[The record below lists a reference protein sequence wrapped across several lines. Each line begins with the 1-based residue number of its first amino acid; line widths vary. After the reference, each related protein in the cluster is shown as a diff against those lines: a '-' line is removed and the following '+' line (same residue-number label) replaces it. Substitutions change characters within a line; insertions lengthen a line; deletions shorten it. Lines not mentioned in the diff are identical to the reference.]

1 MNEVI
6 MIRCGQTW
14 DGESLYRVYVD
25 GKELT
30 AILTLRETVDALRM
44 VEEVK
49 ERRRC
54 YQSLEQEGR
63 GVNREVKPARWCKTF
78 HCNAR
83 GDRYCCADCWMRTDC
98 PDPCLNHP
106 SRCGLENTAKRGERK

>member
-14 DGESLYRVYVD
+14 NGESLYRVTVD

-30 AILTLRETVDALRM
+30 AQLTLRETVDALRM

-49 ERRRC
+49 E
-54 YQSLEQEGR
+54 
-63 GVNREVKPARWCKTF
+63 K
-78 HCNAR
+78 
-83 GDRYCCADCWMRTDC
+83 
-98 PDPCLNHP
+98 
-106 SRCGLENTAKRGERK
+106 